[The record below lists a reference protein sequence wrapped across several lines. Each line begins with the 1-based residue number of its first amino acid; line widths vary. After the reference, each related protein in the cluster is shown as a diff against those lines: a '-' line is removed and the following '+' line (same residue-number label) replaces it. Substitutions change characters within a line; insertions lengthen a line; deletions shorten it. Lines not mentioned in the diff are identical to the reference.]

1 MILVNFK
8 DIELSFGGYPLFNK
22 INFQINSGE
31 KIALIGRNGSGKTT
45 LLKLLNR
52 EVEAD
57 LGELFFSQ
65 GIKASY
71 LNQTVPKG
79 TDCTL
84 FSFVLEG
91 AGETGDL
98 LREYNDINKKL
109 STNRSDSLLSR
120 LDKLNDL
127 IEINKGWEIE
137 RSVNE
142 ILDKFHLDGAMDFS
156 SLSAGKKRVALL
168 TRVLISQPDLLLLDE
183 PTNHLDINMIL
194 WLEVFIKNFKGTVLF
209 VTHDRTLIENTATSI
224 VELDRGEL
232 FNWNCSYVEYLE
244 RKKDSLLIE
253 EKTRKLFLKKLSNE
267 EIWIRQG
274 IKARRTRNE
283 GRVKK
288 LILMRDD
295 KQKMRNASKNAGFSI
310 QHADSSGKIVI
321 KAKNISFG
329 YDQNKIVDNLTT
341 TIMRGDRIGII
352 GANGCGKTTLL
363 NMLLQKQKLNSG
375 NIEIGTNLKVHYFDQ
390 LKGTLDE
397 TKTIVENVGGGN
409 DLFEINGKTKHIVG
423 YLQEFLFSPEKSR
436 SKVSVLSG
444 GEKARVLLA
453 KLFTLPSNLLV
464 MDEPTNDLDIE
475 TLELLE
481 ELLLDYPGTLL
492 IVSHDRSFLNNVAT
506 STLVFKENGKIEEH
520 IGGYSEIGISLT
532 NKQVNALPKT
542 AKNKKKKQKNDQIRK
557 LSYKEQNEL
566 DALPEQIEKLE
577 EHKDQI
583 ISDMADPDFY
593 KQPGNIISEIKTKL
607 DKLEIDLKGKYSK
620 WEELEQMVFEYE
632 ESKKSK
638 L

>member
-65 GIKASY
+65 RIKTSY
-71 LNQTVPKG
+71 LNQTVPRG
-79 TDCTL
+79 TESTL

-91 AGETGDL
+91 AGETGEL

-120 LDKLNDL
+120 LDKLNHL
-127 IEINKGWEIE
+127 IEVNKGWEIE
-137 RSVNE
+137 RSVKD
-142 ILDKFHLDGAMDFS
+142 ILDKFNLDGSMNFS

-194 WLEVFIKNFKGTVLF
+194 WLEVFIKNYKGTVLF
-209 VTHDRTLIENTATSI
+209 VTHDRTLIENSATSI

-232 FNWNCSYVEYLE
+232 FNWNCSYIEYLE

-288 LILMRDD
+288 LILMRDE
-295 KQKMRNASKNAGFSI
+295 KQKMRNAAKNAGFSI

-329 YDQNKIVDNLTT
+329 YEQNKIIDNLTT

-363 NMLLQKQKLNSG
+363 NMLLQKQNLNSG
-375 NIEIGTNLKVHYFDQ
+375 ALELGTNLKVHYFDQ

-397 TKTIVENVGGGN
+397 TKTIIENVGDGN

-444 GEKARVLLA
+444 GERARVLLA

-481 ELLLDYPGTLL
+481 ELLLNYPGTLL

-506 STLVFKENGKIEEH
+506 STLVFKENGKIEEY
-520 IGGYSEIGISLT
+520 IGGYSETGISVT
-532 NKQVNALPKT
+532 NKKENALPKSG
-542 AKNKKKKQKNDQIRK
+542 KNKIKKQKNGQIRK
-557 LSYKEQNEL
+557 LSYKEQNEIEV
-566 DALPEQIEKLE
+566 LPEQIEKLE
-577 EHKDQI
+577 ESKDQI
-583 ISDMADPDFY
+583 INDMADPNFY
-593 KQPGNIISEIKTKL
+593 KQKGEIISDINTKL
-607 DKLEIDLKGKYSK
+607 EKLEIDLKVKYSK
-620 WEELEQMVFEYE
+620 WEELEQIVFDYE
-632 ESKKSK
+632 ESKKLK
-638 L
+638 